1 MRLFLDTEFTD
12 ENLLRAELISL
23 ALVSEDG
30 GAELY
35 LERAPLPERCSAFV
49 RHHVIPVLDR
59 GAAAVPDVEFTR
71 RLRAFLRG
79 IPEPLIIADFP
90 GDKFF
95 CEIAL
100 TGFHLPRSALADSG
114 SIPAIRW
121 QVENDAELAARIER
135 WFADRPSERRH
146 HALTDARALRDC
158 WLAHRWRSPCW

>member
-12 ENLLRAELISL
+12 ANVLKAELISL

-30 GAELY
+30 VNELY
-35 LERAPLPERCSAFV
+35 LERDPLPGRCSAFV
-49 RHHVIPVLDR
+49 RANVCPLLDR
-59 GAAAVPDVEFTR
+59 GSAAVPDGEFTR

-135 WFADRPSERRH
+135 WFSMHSAAKRH
-146 HALTDARALRDC
+146 HALTDARALRDA
-158 WLAHRWRSPCW
+158 WMEMHREG